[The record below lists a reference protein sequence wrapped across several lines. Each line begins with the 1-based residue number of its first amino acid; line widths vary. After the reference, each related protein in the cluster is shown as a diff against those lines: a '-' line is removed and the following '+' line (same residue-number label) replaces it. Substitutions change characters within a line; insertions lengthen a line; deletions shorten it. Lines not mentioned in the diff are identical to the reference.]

1 MPNPKLTPKE
11 LLIIQSDLEILRMM
25 LNLIEAL
32 CYESSKLAESY
43 MLDDVKQE
51 IQYMVDTKV
60 NQIKLDKRTHK

>member
-32 CYESSKLAESY
+32 CYETPKLAESY

>member
-32 CYESSKLAESY
+32 CYEIPKLAESY